1 MRKPR
6 WNVAKAKELAAKAL
20 QNRGKIMMNFDISEL
35 ARICDNCRFA
45 GAGEDD
51 DEVECRR
58 RIQRTFWHIRDI
70 PRGEQIRL
78 VRGVGNAAMK
88 CISGDTG
95 SFLCFGGVGGDDWQ
109 GIVF

>member
-58 RIQRTFWHIRDI
+58 RPPEAAFKGLSGIFATFPVVNKYGWC
-70 PRGEQIRL
+70 GEWEMR
-78 VRGVGNAAMK
+78 R
-88 CISGDTG
+88 
-95 SFLCFGGVGGDDWQ
+95 
-109 GIVF
+109 

>member
-6 WNVAKAKELAAKAL
+6 WNVAKAKELASKAL

-58 RIQRTFWHIRDI
+58 RPPEAAFKGLSGIFATFPVVNKYGWC
-70 PRGEQIRL
+70 GEWEMR
-78 VRGVGNAAMK
+78 R
-88 CISGDTG
+88 
-95 SFLCFGGVGGDDWQ
+95 
-109 GIVF
+109 